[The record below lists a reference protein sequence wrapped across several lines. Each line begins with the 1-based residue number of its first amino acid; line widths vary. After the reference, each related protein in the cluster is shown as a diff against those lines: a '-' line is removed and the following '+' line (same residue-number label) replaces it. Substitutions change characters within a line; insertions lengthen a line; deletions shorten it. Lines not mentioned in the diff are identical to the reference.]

1 MVGTSPDERTDK
13 GVELRGVSKVYAGH
27 TALTTTDLVAE
38 AGKTTVLIGPSGCGK
53 STLLRIVIGLIRP
66 TSGTVRVA
74 GLELTDRTIRDV
86 RHRVGYVLQDGGLF
100 PHLSATDNVALLAR
114 HLGWA
119 PQRIRERISALAELV
134 RLPLSWLQRFPAQL
148 SGGQRQRVSLM
159 RALMLDPPV
168 LLLDEPLGALD
179 PIVRSEVQADL
190 KQIFSSLHKTVIMV
204 THDLGE
210 AWFIGDMLALLR
222 EGAIVQRGSLDEMVQ
237 TPADPFVTKF
247 ITAQRSPLP

>member
-1 MVGTSPDERTDK
+1 MSERTDQ
-13 GVELRGVSKVYAGH
+13 GVVLRDVSKEYAGH
-27 TALTTTDLVAE
+27 TALAKTDLVAE
-38 AGKTTVLIGPSGCGK
+38 TGKTTVLIGPSGCGK
-53 STLLRIVIGLIRP
+53 STLLRIVIGLIQP
-66 TSGTVRVA
+66 STGSVRVA
-74 GLELTDRTIRDV
+74 GLELNARSIRDV

-100 PHLSATDNVALLAR
+100 PHLSASDNVALLAR

-119 PQRIRERISALAELV
+119 EDKIRDRTSKLAELV
-134 RLPLSWLQRFPAQL
+134 RLPVSWLDRFPAQL

-190 KQIFSSLHKTVIMV
+190 KQIFSTLGKTVIMV

-210 AWFIGDMLALLR
+210 AWFLGDTLVLLR
-222 EGAIVQRGSLDEMVQ
+222 DGSVVQRGSLDEMMK